1 MQWRQTSGL
10 VLMVRSPPVIV
21 HLPAFV
27 AIAPLPPNI
36 FPNKLASNVPT
47 NIQKNPLLFFCF
59 IFNTRQLF
67 S

>member
-1 MQWRQTSGL
+1 
-10 VLMVRSPPVIV
+10 MVPSPPVIV

-47 NIQKNPLLFFCF
+47 ILTSKKILFCSFASFLIQDSYFHDIIHFF
-59 IFNTRQLF
+59 I
-67 S
+67 